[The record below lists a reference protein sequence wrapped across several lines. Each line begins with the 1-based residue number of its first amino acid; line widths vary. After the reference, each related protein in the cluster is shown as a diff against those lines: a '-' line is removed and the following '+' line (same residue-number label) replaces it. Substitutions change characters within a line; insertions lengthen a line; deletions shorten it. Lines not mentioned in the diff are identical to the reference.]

1 MHEHADTPNA
11 AAYERMLG
19 AIDAACVAIA
29 GFALLAGTRAFAFL
43 AVVAWREPV
52 LGGAGLVVLALVGWM
67 RCCWRRHVIT
77 QTLTSAFDP
86 TTVRFAVCASRFEL
100 QQEPGERKTMQTTN
114 NVGTIGA
121 GSADNTASTGSVSG
135 ARARNQ
141 PSFKALLDELTEYT
155 KGSTAEQMQKAILAQ
170 LGVSEEDLKKMSPE
184 EREKV
189 MQKVREMLKK
199 ELEAQKQIEEM
210 QKGNKIRVSV

>member
-1 MHEHADTPNA
+1 MYEHADTPNA
-11 AAYERMLG
+11 ATYERMLR
-19 AIDAACVAIA
+19 AIDAASVAIA
-29 GFALLAGTRAFAFL
+29 GFALLAGTRAFAFI
-43 AVVAWREPV
+43 AIVAWREPV
-52 LGGAGLVVLALVGWM
+52 VGGAGLVVLALVGWM
-67 RCCWRRHVIT
+67 RCCWRHHVIAH
-77 QTLTSAFDP
+77 TLTSASGP

-100 QQEPGERKTMQTTN
+100 QRDPGERKTMQTTN
-114 NVGTIGA
+114 NVGTLGT
-121 GSADNTASTGSVSG
+121 GSTGNTARTGGTSG
-135 ARARNQ
+135 TRARNQ
-141 PSFKALLDELTEYT
+141 PSFKALLDELTDYT

-170 LGVSEEDLKKMSPE
+170 LGVTEEDLKKMSPE